1 MMAGREFCYSVE
13 LVSVT
18 PVLKMLGLPDE
29 GTSWIWIAS
38 PIFGLTVGPFIGSW
52 SDRCESRLGRRRP
65 FIIALCTV
73 ALVGLSLLTFAPSF
87 SRLFDSNLAGLVV
100 AIVGSQLMDWGLDST
115 ETPAKAY
122 TLDCIHDL
130 DMQASAINIQSVLT
144 GIGGGCGYLLAG
156 LLGMEHRKELYYIA
170 VTVFIISLLLTL
182 SSFKERQYRKKPR
195 LGARASISDP
205 NRNDL
210 NPSSGST
217 RKGIKHSAE
226 ISRSNGAM
234 TKKSVTFQ
242 NRMEEFKNK
251 IEKNEGNRH
260 KTTQSEQFI
269 TKYQRPITM
278 ARGFAMTTTRWQ
290 SGSIYRVN
298 DCNSMPAG
306 LDKDDWS
313 DPEYDLSEDESET
326 DSSFDGRVD
335 GFMTIQPRLQ
345 RNSDDEDRLSM
356 TTSTP
361 CLKTS
366 HVNSPKPADS
376 KDSRVL
382 IGGSFEV
389 KAAQSS
395 SKEGGQRLPR
405 KKSDR
410 LLEEPAVNVKNVV
423 GSILHMPKELARI
436 CLCDLASWILIC
448 TILIYYTDVMGEVCF
463 EGDPSAAPNTT
474 SFQLY
479 QDGFKV
485 GCFGLVGYSIAMSIC
500 SAVIEHFNLFHTIGI
515 RLIYMGAFGGIFV
528 ASLIMFFIPITE
540 VVLALVCLLGLC
552 FAILFTIPLL
562 LLSRYHA
569 SSTYRKKSM
578 PGTRRSY
585 GLDCAILI
593 SQTYLGQLFMSI
605 GVGPIISFYGSPHII
620 FLISSVV
627 SVVGIVL
634 SAFFV
639 HYEVTA

>member
-1 MMAGREFCYSVE
+1 MTA
-13 LVSVT
+13 
-18 PVLKMLGLPDE
+18 
-29 GTSWIWIAS
+29 
-38 PIFGLTVGPFIGSW
+38 
-52 SDRCESRLGRRRP
+52 RCESRLGRRRP
-65 FIIALCTV
+65 FIIFLCTV

-195 LGARASISDP
+195 PGLQLFKQLLLKQQNKPCVKQKKFNVTRQRLGARASFSDP
-205 NRNDL
+205 NHNDL

-217 RKGIKHSAE
+217 RKGIRHSAE

-306 LDKDDWS
+306 LDK
-313 DPEYDLSEDESET
+313 
-326 DSSFDGRVD
+326 G
-335 GFMTIQPRLQ
+335 
-345 RNSDDEDRLSM
+345 
-356 TTSTP
+356 
-361 CLKTS
+361 
-366 HVNSPKPADS
+366 
-376 KDSRVL
+376 
-382 IGGSFEV
+382 
-389 KAAQSS
+389 
-395 SKEGGQRLPR
+395 
-405 KKSDR
+405 
-410 LLEEPAVNVKNVV
+410 
-423 GSILHMPKELARI
+423 
-436 CLCDLASWILIC
+436 
-448 TILIYYTDVMGEVCF
+448 
-463 EGDPSAAPNTT
+463 
-474 SFQLY
+474 
-479 QDGFKV
+479 
-485 GCFGLVGYSIAMSIC
+485 
-500 SAVIEHFNLFHTIGI
+500 
-515 RLIYMGAFGGIFV
+515 
-528 ASLIMFFIPITE
+528 
-540 VVLALVCLLGLC
+540 
-552 FAILFTIPLL
+552 
-562 LLSRYHA
+562 
-569 SSTYRKKSM
+569 
-578 PGTRRSY
+578 
-585 GLDCAILI
+585 
-593 SQTYLGQLFMSI
+593 
-605 GVGPIISFYGSPHII
+605 
-620 FLISSVV
+620 
-627 SVVGIVL
+627 
-634 SAFFV
+634 
-639 HYEVTA
+639 